1 MINASYINNPY
12 KNSYSIQKSNQTQA
26 VDKILGYGV
35 DKEGFFTS
43 DFNEAAKIPK
53 DYKID
58 ATQMQSLVKNLSQNK
73 NFDTINFI
81 KTLENT
87 YKVFS
92 SLMEI
97 SKNALPLGFE
107 MDKNSFAILKIY
119 DNAQDLE
126 NNFLSDVNSYQG
138 NKVIINLKDLNLKD
152 QSFMNFASVILNQF
166 GGGYLIE
173 GQSNIGGKLMGFDK
187 NMDKNQIQ
195 DLRDFIKNNSFIANG
210 SMEKLMEALDLF
222 SRNLSIEEFKQ
233 KWLNLTT
240 NLEPSNKTIE
250 QIAREDLKAKEEQ
263 NPRTP
268 IQNESQNKE
277 TYKDDNTKNE
287 LLKKLLENKFGKS
300 EELELLFGIKFS
312 DDKTGEFSKILSK
325 NTPKSVDIK
334 A

>member
-1 MINASYINNPY
+1 MINTAYMNNHH
-12 KNSYSIQKSNQTQA
+12 KGGYSTQKLKDISQATTQG
-26 VDKILGYGV
+26 LGIS
-35 DKEGFFTS
+35 K
-43 DFNEAAKIPK
+43 K
-53 DYKID
+53 YKID
-58 ATQMQSLVKNLSQNK
+58 ATQMQTLVKNLSQNK
-73 NFDTINFI
+73 HFDTIDFT
-81 KTLENT
+81 KTLENA

-92 SLMEI
+92 NLMQF
-97 SKNALPLGFE
+97 SKNELPLGFE
-107 MDKNSFAILKIY
+107 MDKNSFEILKIY

-126 NNFLSDVNSYQG
+126 NNFLNENNSYKG
-138 NKVIINLKDLNLKD
+138 SKVVINLKDLNSKD
-152 QSFMNFASVILNQF
+152 KSFMNFANVVFNQF

-173 GQSNIGGKLMGFDK
+173 GQSNISGKLMGFDK

-195 DLRDFIKNNSFIANG
+195 DLNDFVKNNSFLANG
-210 SMEKLMEALDLF
+210 SMEKLVQVLDLF
-222 SRNLSIEEFKQ
+222 SSNLSIEEFKQ

-263 NPRTP
+263 KPFTP
-268 IQNESQNKE
+268 IQSESQNKE
-277 TYKDDNTKNE
+277 TYKDDNAKNE